1 MATTIAE
8 YYTDELETW
17 NQHINSYRREMF
29 EMETRLAEI
38 IHRNTI
44 PNIADL
50 VEEQQG
56 RLNKISIKFFQLLDQ
71 FQKQK
76 ATLKVDSNLIDN
88 TLINAEIEKR
98 QNALRKFMQQSEKKY
113 IDIKHEC
120 SSFISDTLRKRK

>member
-1 MATTIAE
+1 
-8 YYTDELETW
+8 
-17 NQHINSYRREMF
+17 
-29 EMETRLAEI
+29 MEARLAEV
-38 IHRNTI
+38 IHRNTN

-56 RLNKISIKFFQLLDQ
+56 RLNKISIKFFRLLDQ

-76 ATLKVDSNLIDN
+76 AALKQDSNLIDD
-88 TLINAEIEKR
+88 TLINAEIEKH

-120 SSFISDTLRKRK
+120 SGFISDTLRKRK

>member
-8 YYTDELETW
+8 YYTGELETW
-17 NQHINSYRREMF
+17 NQHINSYRREIF
-29 EMETRLAEI
+29 EIEARLAEV

-44 PNIADL
+44 PNIANL

-56 RLNKISIKFFQLLDQ
+56 RLNQISMRLSRLLDQ
-71 FQKQK
+71 FQTQK
-76 ATLKVDSNLIDN
+76 AALKQNSNFIDDTLV
-88 TLINAEIEKR
+88 NAEIEKH

-120 SSFISDTLRKRK
+120 SGFISDTLRKRK

>member
-17 NQHINSYRREMF
+17 NQHINFYRREIF
-29 EMETRLAEI
+29 EMETRLAEV

-44 PNIADL
+44 PDIAKL

-56 RLNKISIKFFQLLDQ
+56 RLNKVSIRFSRLLDQ
-71 FQKQK
+71 FHKQK
-76 ATLKVDSNLIDN
+76 AALKQNSNFIDN
-88 TLINAEIEKR
+88 TLINAEIENH

-113 IDIKHEC
+113 IDIKHQC
-120 SSFISDTLRKRK
+120 SGFISDTLKKRK

>member
-8 YYTDELETW
+8 YYAAELETW

-56 RLNKISIKFFQLLDQ
+56 KLNKISIKFFQLLDR

-76 ATLKVDSNLIDN
+76 AVLKQDSKLIDD
-88 TLINAEIEKR
+88 TLINAEIEKH
-98 QNALRKFMQQSEKKY
+98 QNALRKFMQRSEKEY
-113 IDIKHEC
+113 IDVKHEC
-120 SSFISDTLRKRK
+120 SGFISDILRKRK

>member
-1 MATTIAE
+1 MSTTIAE
-8 YYTDELETW
+8 YYTEELETW

-29 EMETRLAEI
+29 EMETRLAEV

-56 RLNKISIKFFQLLDQ
+56 RLNKVSIRFSRLLDQ

-76 ATLKVDSNLIDN
+76 AALKQNSNFIEN
-88 TLINAEIEKR
+88 TLINVEIEKH
-98 QNALRKFMQQSEKKY
+98 QNALRKFMQRSEKEY

-120 SSFISDTLRKRK
+120 SGFISDILRKRK